1 MKKIG
6 AMDIATT
13 TGLCFCD
20 GEKFEAIAF
29 RPSEKRPF
37 GLKKGEIDFA
47 YEGRLFSNFRN
58 YARSWLV
65 ENQIT
70 DLGIERPLQ
79 SNVTIKKPIYDTS
92 SKWAGTA
99 VTYKEVGGTT
109 MATIFR
115 IYGLVAAAV
124 ETCARLGV
132 TVHMISQG
140 EWRSAFL
147 GVTRAPR
154 GTKDGT
160 IWLKNKTIDQCRLIG
175 LNDLTADMADSVG
188 ICWTLRARLNPRLA
202 GHTEDLFR
210 KKY

>member
-1 MKKIG
+1 MIG
-6 AMDIATT
+6 ALDIATT
-13 TGLCFCD
+13 TGLCTVE
-20 GEKFEAIAF
+20 GEAFFPTAF
-29 RPSEKRPF
+29 RSGEKRPF

-47 YEGRLFSNFRN
+47 FEGRIFRQF
-58 YARSWLV
+58 RDHIRTWIV
-65 ENQIT
+65 ENGIT

-109 MATIFR
+109 MGTIFR

-124 ETCARLGV
+124 EISARLGV
-132 TVHMISQG
+132 SVHMISQG

-147 GVTRAPR
+147 GVTRAPK

-160 IWLKNKTIDQCRLIG
+160 IWLKNKAIDQCRLIG

-188 ICWTLRARLNPRLA
+188 ICWTLRAKLNPRLA
-202 GHTEDLFR
+202 GHADDLFR
-210 KKY
+210 KAKA